1 MDKRTLI
8 REYFIAPKPS
18 FPVKWILIGIA
29 TIVVG
34 ALIGES
40 TITTVLVIAG
50 ILIGV
55 IPVFSYLKAKK
66 RYEARPSDNQ
76 IDSWLQ
82 EDFVELVPKGLKK
95 LGFDSEEVMG
105 DEIVISGPVIWQA
118 QGIPYEDT
126 LWRVGNDNIARF
138 SIYKVS
144 IFYITEKGLG
154 IYNCIYNFLKNVS
167 LNDSTDEYFYK
178 NITRVGT
185 KEESSNHILPNGEKL
200 ISSEMFTL
208 DVAGNREIEI
218 VLSDPAIE
226 KFTGGQLPTSR
237 AEKAVNAIKK
247 LVREKN

>member
-1 MDKRTLI
+1 MVALYHRNHWHHITG
-8 REYFIAPKPS
+8 
-18 FPVKWILIGIA
+18 IGGTMA
-29 TIVVG
+29 T
-34 ALIGES
+34 
-40 TITTVLVIAG
+40 
-50 ILIGV
+50 
-55 IPVFSYLKAKK
+55 
-66 RYEARPSDNQ
+66 
-76 IDSWLQ
+76 
-82 EDFVELVPKGLKK
+82 GL
-95 LGFDSEEVMG
+95 S
-105 DEIVISGPVIWQA
+105 S
-118 QGIPYEDT
+118 
-126 LWRVGNDNIARF
+126 
-138 SIYKVS
+138 
-144 IFYITEKGLG
+144 

-208 DVAGNREIEI
+208 DVAGNREIYI